1 MARGGRCRRR
11 SMTSQSHGSV
21 SQPTHPAQAARL
33 EMSVI
38 LPVPQEADII
48 RAVISLYADELRP
61 YSRILKKRLAEHAGF
76 KESEAKDFDAERLR
90 VLCEASVNL
99 NVRSEEGGEWS
110 VELVGEEPTFVDIYD
125 EIDVYSGETWL
136 AAESYFPAC
145 TNKHDGT
152 LPGGRYATALE
163 LAQRRLPFL
172 AGFTLGRICHFTQIA
187 ISKRKLLGYANGRIV
202 PYANSLSVVKAQCA
216 KQQLP
221 HVASSDVLPALPI
234 ADWNEARATLQNI
247 LATAMM
253 QGSLSVPLSNI
264 KRIFQSLHRI
274 ELSETALGHARL
286 TDLLRDEKFHDVC
299 TIQLQDRG
307 YVVMPAQKP
316 PAGTSAAAHP
326 FLGDLTSKRQPLELA
341 SGVISCKSPGPAAPV
356 QCTLINA
363 VDSTQQFCPDEPL
376 CLEDVDNFPMEE
388 VSPTTAPFPFPTPSP
403 QYMYSDSMRGSTY
416 DWDRVCHPFGMALSA
431 CHNCEANVGKATQA
445 TQETISSPSQT
456 FCPDEP
462 LDLEAARQEAPKT
475 WMSPAPCAAWTPSP
489 QYSSQSFHSYRL
501 VCGDTTA
508 GSGTAQN
515 QSRSTSAESR
525 PSVVVSENERS
536 SSSSSRSD
544 STSDG
549 DHGKGNQDSHT
560 IWPPLQL
567 ANRNNCQP
575 SSTVF
580 GHEPSGHAC
589 QDDQHV
595 AWSVCQPAGSN
606 IQQLQTIPLVGPQL
620 PGGLSQLFFMSQ
632 TLPEGFTASC
642 AASAHGPDDLTA
654 TGLADAINLGSEAH
668 LAGTCRPCAHFHSSK
683 GCKSALLCLFCHSC
697 PPGELKR
704 RQKAKKRFLKA

>member
-1 MARGGRCRRR
+1 
-11 SMTSQSHGSV
+11 MTSQSHGSV

-76 KESEAKDFDAERLR
+76 KESEAKDFDSERLR
-90 VLCEASVNL
+90 VMCEANVNL

-110 VELVGEEPTFVDIYD
+110 VELIGEEPTFVDIYD
-125 EIDVYSGETWL
+125 EIDIYTDETWL
-136 AAESYFPAC
+136 AAESYFRALEQNPNC
-145 TNKHDGT
+145 T

-187 ISKRKLLGYANGRIV
+187 TSKRKLLGYANGRIV
-202 PYANSLSVVKAQCA
+202 PYASSLSVVKAQCA
-216 KQQLP
+216 ERQFP
-221 HVASSDVLPALPI
+221 HVASSVDLPALPI
-234 ADWNEARATLQNI
+234 ADWNAARATLQDI
-247 LATAMM
+247 LATATM
-253 QGSLSVPLSNI
+253 QDSLSVPLSNI
-264 KRIFQSLHRI
+264 KRIFRSLHRL
-274 ELSETALGHARL
+274 ELSETALGHGKL

-307 YVVMPAQKP
+307 YVVVPAREA
-316 PAGTSAAAHP
+316 PAGAGAAAHP
-326 FLGDLTSKRQPLELA
+326 VLGDLTCKGQPLDLA
-341 SGVISCKSPGPAAPV
+341 SGLNSCKTPEPAAPV
-356 QCTLINA
+356 QRTVVSAI
-363 VDSTQQFCPDEPL
+363 DSMQLFCPDEPL
-376 CLEDVDNFPMEE
+376 CLEDVDNCPMKE

-403 QYMYSDSMRGSTY
+403 EYVYSDCMRGSIY
-416 DWDRVCHPFGMALSA
+416 DWGLVGQSFGMALPA
-431 CHNCEANVGKATQA
+431 RHNCEANLSKATQA
-445 TQETISSPSQT
+445 TEDSVSVPRRS

-462 LDLEAARQEAPKT
+462 LDLEAAHQEAQKA

-489 QYSSQSFHSYRL
+489 HYTTRSFRSYRL
-501 VCGDTTA
+501 ACADTAA

-525 PSVVVSENERS
+525 PSVLLSESHGN
-536 SSSSSRSD
+536 SSRSD
-544 STSDG
+544 SSSESDHCTG
-549 DHGKGNQDSHT
+549 YQNSHSA
-560 IWPPLQL
+560 WPPQQF
-567 ANRNNCQP
+567 AYRNNCQF
-575 SSTVF
+575 SSIVF
-580 GHEPSGHAC
+580 NHEPSGHAC

-595 AWSVCQPAGSN
+595 AWPVRQPASSK
-606 IQQLQTIPLVGPQL
+606 IQQLEAIPLLGPPL
-620 PGGLSQLFFMSQ
+620 PGIHAQPFTVSQ
-632 TLPEGFTASC
+632 TLPEGFNASC
-642 AASAHGPDDLTA
+642 AASASAHGPDDLTA